1 MGLSNG
7 NAVGIRGADVL
18 AGRSG
23 MKRGRQKTTRVSS
36 RGGTALPAQARPR
49 FHGARVT
56 LHFYA
61 PKKKRHHARWAQGRS
76 CWQPGLLAG
85 SLEKGEDRRG
95 EAESPIPMAL
105 RMPAN

>member
-1 MGLSNG
+1 MCFIKCLRRLKTCPGWHEGRAFLVPSSHSLVWLNSDGSSMGLSHG
-7 NAVGIRGADVL
+7 NAAGIRGADVL

-61 PKKKRHHARWAQGRS
+61 PNS
-76 CWQPGLLAG
+76 
-85 SLEKGEDRRG
+85 
-95 EAESPIPMAL
+95 
-105 RMPAN
+105 